1 MSTTPHAKNKLLA
14 TCYLLPLTTGLWVP
28 SHAASADA
36 WEMRA
41 TGQAV
46 VASYGGSN
54 LRDSLFAAGFFIGG
68 DYLEQGGFTLGY
80 NYTEV
85 DGKAPDPGDF
95 DTLEENTFYLSG
107 QLHSYP
113 DSFPGKLT
121 WRLDAY
127 AIKDEASIKGGNGQS
142 QGQGQNQTVP
152 ADSLWSDADIG
163 VVNPSVGFINHQK
176 TYGFDL
182 GYAYSDY
189 DYDGPG
195 DYQVHQV
202 TPTFGFAAGGSS
214 NWIQLR
220 GYFIHLS
227 DDDLNDGNSDT
238 TALEAKWTHWFGPG
252 ALLGLHSAGVSA
264 LVGERFL
271 AVDPDAA
278 VVYTLA
284 DEQQGS
290 VALNGVWQLGDKTSL
305 MLQLGYEEYENK
317 ALDDDYNSAYLYLN
331 LSHRW

>member
-1 MSTTPHAKNKLLA
+1 MTLSTTKNANNKLLA
-14 TCYLLPLTTGLWVP
+14 GCTVLSLISGLWAP
-28 SHAASADA
+28 AATSADA
-36 WEMRA
+36 WDMRA

-46 VASYGGSN
+46 VGSYGGSN
-54 LRDSLFAAGFFIGG
+54 LRDSLYAAGFLLRG

-80 NYTEV
+80 SYTEV

-107 QLHSYP
+107 RLHSYP
-113 DSFPGKLT
+113 DSLPGKLT

-127 AIKDEASIKGGNGQS
+127 GIKDEASIKGSNG

-152 ADSLWSDADIG
+152 ADSQWGDADIG
-163 VVNPSVGFINHQK
+163 VVNPIVGFLSHQK
-176 TYGFDL
+176 SYGFDL

-189 DYDGPG
+189 DYDSSK
-195 DYQVHQV
+195 DYQVHQI

-220 GYFIHLS
+220 GYYIHLS

-252 ALLGLHSAGVSA
+252 AILGLHSAGLSA

-284 DEQQGS
+284 DEQQGTIA
-290 VALNGVWQLGDKTSL
+290 VNGIWKLGDRTSL
-305 MLQLGYEEYENK
+305 MLQIGYEEYENRM
-317 ALDDDYNSAYLYLN
+317 LDDGYNSTYLYLN
-331 LSHRW
+331 LSHSW